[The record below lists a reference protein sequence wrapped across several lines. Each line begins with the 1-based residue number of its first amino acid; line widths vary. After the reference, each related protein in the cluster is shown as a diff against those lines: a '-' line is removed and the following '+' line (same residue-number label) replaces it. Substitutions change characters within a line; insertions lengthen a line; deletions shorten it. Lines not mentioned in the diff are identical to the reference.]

1 MIFHKRSDTAI
12 YYLISFVT
20 TRNYE
25 TNKKKELPNCV
36 GWTSEWQEI
45 SCTTTELAET
55 HSPHVDDDL
64 CCRISTNIIVYD

>member
-25 TNKKKELPNCV
+25 TNNKKR
-36 GWTSEWQEI
+36 TSE
-45 SCTTTELAET
+45 
-55 HSPHVDDDL
+55 L
-64 CCRISTNIIVYD
+64 CGLNERMARNQLYHHRTG

>member
-36 GWTSEWQEI
+36 G
-45 SCTTTELAET
+45 
-55 HSPHVDDDL
+55 
-64 CCRISTNIIVYD
+64 